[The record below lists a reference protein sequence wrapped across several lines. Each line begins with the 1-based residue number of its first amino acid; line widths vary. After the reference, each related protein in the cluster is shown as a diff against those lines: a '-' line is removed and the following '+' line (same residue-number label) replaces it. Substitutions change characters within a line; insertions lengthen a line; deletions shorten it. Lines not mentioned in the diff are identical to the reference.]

1 MLIGAKKLIDFAFKL
16 LSTVS
21 ALLPALFVFIITNY
35 EKIFCE
41 NKGLILLIKEHSSI
55 FFITYIVASL
65 MIILI
70 LNYAFLLVTTKLD
83 DESINNIV
91 SVEPVNDNFLP
102 TYLGY
107 FFVSV
112 SISSVWVFSY
122 FILMVVAF
130 NLFSKVYF
138 FNPSLLISG
147 FKFYHLVSQGG
158 VKILLITKEDIRSN
172 EDIIDSNYKRI
183 NDFTFIRS

>member
-1 MLIGAKKLIDFAFKL
+1 MLIGAKKLIDLAFKL

-21 ALLPALFVFIITNY
+21 ALLPALFVYIITNY
-35 EKIFCE
+35 EKMAGE
-41 NKGLILLIKEHSSI
+41 NTKEISFIKNNASISFILYVISSLLIILALNHI
-55 FFITYIVASL
+55 FLFITS
-65 MIILI
+65 
-70 LNYAFLLVTTKLD
+70 KLD
-83 DESINNIV
+83 GESINNIV

-122 FILMVVAF
+122 FILMVLAF

-158 VKILLITKEDIRSN
+158 VKTLLITKEDIRSN
-172 EDIIDSNYKRI
+172 EDISDSNYKRI
-183 NDFTFIRS
+183 NDFTFIRR